1 MKTATPKPLSLT
13 IIPAIE
19 VRGEIIAS
27 NFGEYRAAILDGV
40 AAINLALTT
49 DEEFGQADL
58 DAKTLISVEGAL
70 KTCKESC
77 LAQAVQLQALFDE
90 IDETSEEVR
99 KARLN
104 LENQIKK
111 RKEEV
116 KSELI
121 EDALA
126 TYDIDPRDAR
136 KQFLPGLQNAIKGKR
151 TLDSMRAALS
161 VYATTTQAVIGKCC
175 ELLDSFEKAHGATMT
190 QDRSALEL
198 RKPEELEIELKRRF
212 EAKKAEDERKR
223 LAEEAAQ
230 AKAEAEIAKQ
240 QVAAAQQVSAPQ
252 ETQASVPAETRP
264 VTAQA
269 QPVAATT
276 ESEEWQQ
283 YEQRVLTALAGL
295 KPLRESLRHQ
305 KNISRAQVFANA
317 VNQAWQN
324 R

>member
-1 MKTATPKPLSLT
+1 MKTATPQPLSLT

-19 VRGEIIAS
+19 VRGEIITS
-27 NFGEYRAAILDGV
+27 NFSEYRAAILEGV
-40 AAINLALTT
+40 ASINLALTT

-58 DAKTLISVEGAL
+58 DAKTLTSVEGAL

-77 LAQAVQLQALFDE
+77 LAQAVQPQALFDE

-151 TLDSMRAALS
+151 TLDSMRTALS
-161 VYATTTQAVIGKCC
+161 VI
-175 ELLDSFEKAHGATMT
+175 
-190 QDRSALEL
+190 
-198 RKPEELEIELKRRF
+198 RF
-212 EAKKAEDERKR
+212 
-223 LAEEAAQ
+223 
-230 AKAEAEIAKQ
+230 
-240 QVAAAQQVSAPQ
+240 S
-252 ETQASVPAETRP
+252 
-264 VTAQA
+264 
-269 QPVAATT
+269 
-276 ESEEWQQ
+276 
-283 YEQRVLTALAGL
+283 
-295 KPLRESLRHQ
+295 
-305 KNISRAQVFANA
+305 
-317 VNQAWQN
+317 
-324 R
+324 

>member
-1 MKTATPKPLSLT
+1 MKTATPQPLSLT

-19 VRGEIIAS
+19 VRGEIITS
-27 NFGEYRAAILDGV
+27 NFGEYRAAILEGV
-40 AAINLALTT
+40 ASINLALTT

-58 DAKTLISVEGAL
+58 DAKTLTSVEGAL

-99 KARLN
+99 KARLD

-121 EDALA
+121 EEALA

-151 TLDSMRAALS
+151 TLDSMRAALI
-161 VYATTTQAVIGKCC
+161 VYATTTQAVIGKCR

-198 RKPEELEIELKRRF
+198 RKPEELEIELRRRF

-223 LAEEAAQ
+223 LEEEAAK
-230 AKAEAEIAKQ
+230 AKAEAAKKQ
-240 QVAAAQQVSAPQ
+240 AAAVPAPQ
-252 ETQASVPAETRP
+252 LRQEGPEPIKVPP
-264 VTAQA
+264 LD
-269 QPVAATT
+269 PDPAAT
-276 ESEEWQQ
+276 EAEEWQQ
-283 YEQRVLTALAGL
+283 FEQSVLTALAGL

-317 VNQAWQN
+317 VNQAWTN